1 MKVAIIYN
9 KDLTGII
16 NQFGMQNKEVYNPET
31 VQRVADALE
40 KGGHNV
46 KIIDGNM
53 NVIES
58 LHEFMPR
65 VIEGERMGMVFNMAY
80 GIQGEGRYTHLPA
93 MLEMLG
99 IPYVGSGPTGHAL
112 ALDKVIT
119 KILMQKNS
127 IPTPDFWVFSRADE
141 DMSQVR
147 FPVIVKP
154 KMEAVSYGLRVVNH
168 EADLRDAVKF
178 IIDEF
183 QQQAL
188 VEQFIRGREFCVGL
202 LGNDNPE
209 ALPVLEIDLENN
221 PDAIQSVEDK
231 KFQPRA
237 KICPADISKDL
248 ADQIVKLSR
257 DSFRTLELRDFA
269 RVDIRMDEN
278 QNIYLLEINS
288 MASLGIT
295 GSYVY
300 AAQAAG
306 YDYIKL
312 VNKMLDVAAVRYFSE
327 SVLPRED
334 EELKSEKTAQKSPL
348 SVRVRGFIRGH
359 QERTEK
365 LLNEMVNINSYVRNV
380 EGVNALGSLVMKNL
394 SSLGFNQQIIPQVEV
409 GNILLF
415 SNVPD
420 NKYDVLLLGHL
431 DSEVPFKK
439 QQTFRATEQRLYG
452 TAIWANK
459 SGLAM
464 MILALQTLRFTR
476 LLRKFRIGILL
487 TSDHALRG
495 RLAQDHVNHIAS
507 RAKIVIGLKGGGPD
521 ATIVTSRSGAAIY
534 ACQMNL
540 DKAEKAEDVSGAV
553 AAFSR
558 LLTGWAEL
566 TRESEG
572 LVVAPSEVDIK
583 SNIADHY
590 AHGEALLS
598 VRFNEPEQADLVEKK
613 IRQQAKKFNR
623 GKRLQIEG
631 NVRRPPMLRSQG
643 IEKLWKRVKKIANQ
657 LDIRLVEEHRWSSA
671 DICFVD
677 NNKPM
682 IDGVGP
688 IGTDRIGKDEYILRH
703 SLIERA
709 TLLTMLLHDLS
720 KEPIK

>member
-9 KDLTGII
+9 KDFTGII
-16 NQFGMQNKEVYNPET
+16 NKFGMQNKEIYNPRT
-31 VQRVADALE
+31 VKLIADALE

-65 VIEGERMGMVFNMAY
+65 VLEGERMGMVFNMAY

-119 KILMQKNS
+119 KVLMQRNNIS
-127 IPTPDFWVFSRADE
+127 TPEFWVFSKANE
-141 DMSQVR
+141 DMSEVK

-154 KMEAVSYGLRVVNH
+154 KMEAVSYGLSVVHN
-168 EADLRDAVKF
+168 EADLREAVKF
-178 IIDEF
+178 ILDEF

-209 ALPVLEIDLENN
+209 AFPVLEIDLEND

-231 KFQPRA
+231 KLQPRG
-237 KICPADISKDL
+237 KICPADIPQEL
-248 ADQIVKLSR
+248 ASEMVKLSK
-257 DSFRTLELRDFA
+257 DAFRALELRDFA

-278 QNIYLLEINS
+278 QNVYLLEINS
-288 MASLGIT
+288 MASLGST
-295 GSYVY
+295 GSYVH
-300 AAQAAG
+300 AAKVAG
-306 YDYIKL
+306 YDYGKL
-312 VNKMLDVAAVRYFSE
+312 VNKMLDVAAVRYFAE
-327 SVLPRED
+327 GVLPQET
-334 EELKSEKTAQKSPL
+334 KTIKKTPL
-348 SVRVRGFIRGH
+348 SVRVRGFMRSR

-365 LLNEMVNINSYVRNV
+365 LLKEMVNINSYVRNV

-394 SSLGFNQQIIPQVEV
+394 SPLGFNRQIIPQVEV

-420 NKYDVLLLGHL
+420 TDYDVLLLSHL
-431 DSEVPFKK
+431 DSDVPFKK
-439 QQTFRATEQRLYG
+439 QKKFGETEQRLYG
-452 TAIWANK
+452 TAMWANK
-459 SGLAM
+459 GGLAV
-464 MILALQTLRFTR
+464 MISALQALRFAR
-476 LLRKFRIGILL
+476 LLRKLRIGILL
-487 TSDHALRG
+487 TSDHSLHG
-495 RLAQDHVNHIAS
+495 RFAQNHVAEIANY
-507 RAKIVIGLKGGGPD
+507 AKVIIGLKGGGLD
-521 ATIVTSRSGAAIY
+521 ASVVTSRSGAAFY
-534 ACQMNL
+534 TCQMNL
-540 DKAEKAEDVSGAV
+540 EKAEKAQDVSKAV

-558 LLTGWAEL
+558 LLTGWTEL
-566 TRESEG
+566 TDESSG

-583 SNIADHY
+583 SNIADHF
-590 AHGEALLS
+590 AHGEASLS
-598 VRFNEPEQADLVEKK
+598 VRFNDPEQADIIDKNF
-613 IRQQAKKFNR
+613 RQSAKKFNR

-631 NVRRPPMLRSQG
+631 NVRRPPMLRSEAV
-643 IEKLWKRVKKIANQ
+643 EKMWKRVKDMANR

-677 NNKPM
+677 ASKPM
-682 IDGVGP
+682 IDGIGP
-688 IGTDRIGKDEYILRH
+688 IGTDITGKDEYILRH
-703 SLIERA
+703 SLLERA
-709 TLLTMLLHDLS
+709 TLLTMLLYDLS
-720 KEPIK
+720 KEPLK